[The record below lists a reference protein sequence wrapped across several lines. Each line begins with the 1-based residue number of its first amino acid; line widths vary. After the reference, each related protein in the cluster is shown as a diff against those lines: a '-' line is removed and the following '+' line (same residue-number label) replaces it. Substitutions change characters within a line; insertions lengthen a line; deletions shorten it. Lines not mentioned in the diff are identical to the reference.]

1 MVVILKN
8 RINMIEIDIRKLLKS
23 SSGEMLLDVKVEL
36 EEGKLITI
44 YGVSG
49 AGKSTL
55 LMLLAGLMKPDEG
68 HIKVGGKLWSDRSKK
83 EFLAPQKRN
92 IGLVFQEYALFPNM
106 TVRENLLFGVGKSKS
121 TAIVDQL
128 VEIIDLGQLQNR
140 KPNTLSG
147 GQKQRVALARALV
160 RKPDMLLLDEP
171 LSALDHEM
179 RVKLQSY
186 ILEVHREFKLS
197 TLLISHDVSEII
209 RLSDYMIEMDQ
220 GKIVR
225 KGDPASMFTN
235 DRVNAKFQ
243 FTGEVIKMVKQDF
256 IVIVTVLIGKDLV
269 KVIANDKEAE
279 SLQIGDRV
287 LIASKA
293 FNPIIHKIN

>member
-8 RINMIEIDIRKLLKS
+8 QINMIEIDIRKLLKS

-36 EEGKLITI
+36 EEGKLTTI

-55 LMLLAGLMKPDEG
+55 LMLLAGLLKPEEG
-68 HIKVGGKLWSDRSKK
+68 HIMVGGELWSDTSKK
-83 EFLAPQKRN
+83 YFLAPQKRN

-128 VEIIDLGQLQNR
+128 VDIIDLGQLQNR

-186 ILEVHREFKLS
+186 ILEVHREFNLT

-209 RLSDYMIEMDQ
+209 RLSDYMIEMDH

>member
-1 MVVILKN
+1 MEDISKN
-8 RINMIEIDIRKLLKS
+8 GMEMIEIQLKKKLKS
-23 SSGEMLLDVKVEL
+23 SSGEMLLNVQASL
-36 EEGKLITI
+36 EEGKFTTV
-44 YGVSG
+44 YGKSG

-55 LMLLAGLMKPDEG
+55 LMLLAGLLKPDEG
-68 HIKVGGKLWSDRSKK
+68 
-83 EFLAPQKRN
+83 FLSVAGQIWTDTVKRIHLPPQKRN
-92 IGLVFQEYALFPNM
+92 IGYVFQEYALFPNM
-106 TVRENLLFGVGKSKS
+106 TVKENLLFALAKKQPKS
-121 TAIVDQL
+121 IIDQL
-128 VEIIDLGQLQNR
+128 VEIIDLGQLQDR
-140 KPNTLSG
+140 MPLTLSG

-160 RKPDMLLLDEP
+160 SKPKLLLLDEP

-186 ILEVHREFKLS
+186 ILEVHREFKL
-197 TLLISHDVSEII
+197 TTILISHDVSEII
-209 RLSDYMIEMDQ
+209 RLSDHMIEMDH
-220 GKIVR
+220 GKIIR

-269 KVIANDKEAE
+269 KVISNDKEAE
-279 SLQIGDRV
+279 TLQIGDRV

-293 FNPIIHKIN
+293 FNPIIHKIS

>member
-1 MVVILKN
+1 
-8 RINMIEIDIRKLLKS
+8 MIDIDIRKLLKS

-36 EEGKLITI
+36 EEGKLTTI

-55 LMLLAGLMKPDEG
+55 LMLLAGLIRPEEG
-68 HIKVGGKLWSDRSKK
+68 HIKVAGDLWSDSSRKI
-83 EFLAPQKRN
+83 FLAPQKRN

-106 TVRENLLFGVGKSKS
+106 TVRENLLFGLGKSKS

-128 VEIIDLGQLQNR
+128 VEIIDLGELQNR

-160 RKPDMLLLDEP
+160 RKPEMLLLDEP

-186 ILEVHREFKLS
+186 ILQVHREFKLS

-225 KGDPASMFTN
+225 KGDPTSMFTN

-256 IVIVTVLIGKDLV
+256 IVIITVLIGKDLV
-269 KVIANDKEAE
+269 KVVANDKEAE
-279 SLQIGDRV
+279 TFQIGDRV

>member
-1 MVVILKN
+1 MVV
-8 RINMIEIDIRKLLKS
+8 MIEISLQKILKS
-23 SSGEMLLDVKVEL
+23 STGEMKLDLKMQF

-44 YGVSG
+44 YGKSG

-55 LMLLAGLMKPDEG
+55 LMLLAGLMNPEKGYIRMGNDVWTDTTRQ
-68 HIKVGGKLWSDRSKK
+68 I
-83 EFLAPQKRN
+83 FLPPQKRN
-92 IGLVFQEYALFPNM
+92 IGFVFQEYALFPNM
-106 TVRENLLFGVGKSKS
+106 TVRENLRFGLGKGQSK
-121 TAIVDQL
+121 AIVDKL
-128 VEIIDLGQLQNR
+128 VDIIDLGQLQSR

-160 RKPDMLLLDEP
+160 TQPRMLLLDEP

-186 ILEVHREFKLS
+186 ILEVHKEFGLT

-209 RLSDYMIEMDQ
+209 RLSDFMIEMDQ
-220 GKIVR
+220 GSTVR
-225 KGDPASMFTN
+225 QGNPADMFTN

-243 FTGEVIKMVKQDF
+243 FTGEVIGMVKQDF

-269 KVIANDKEAE
+269 KVIANDQEAA
-279 SLQIGDRV
+279 SLEIGDKV

-293 FNPIIHKIN
+293 FNPIIHKIS